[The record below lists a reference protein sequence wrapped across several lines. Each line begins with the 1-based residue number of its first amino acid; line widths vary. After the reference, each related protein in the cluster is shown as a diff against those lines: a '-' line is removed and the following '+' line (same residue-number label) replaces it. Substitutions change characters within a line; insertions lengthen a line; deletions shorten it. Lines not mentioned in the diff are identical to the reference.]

1 MNSLVS
7 ETTVTKINKIINKT
21 WLNRNTVLLYV
32 LKHVLKLQKRNVML
46 LCDYNFITQN
56 GNQVKIIQKK
66 KVFIS
71 VFVSFILLV

>member
-1 MNSLVS
+1 MVS

-46 LCDYNFITQN
+46 LFDYNFITQN